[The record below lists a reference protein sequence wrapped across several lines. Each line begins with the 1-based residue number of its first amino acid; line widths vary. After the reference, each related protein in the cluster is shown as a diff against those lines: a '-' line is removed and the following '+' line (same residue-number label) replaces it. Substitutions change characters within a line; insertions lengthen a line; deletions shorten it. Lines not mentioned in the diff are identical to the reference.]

1 MSSLSRLIFW
11 NFSRCYTYCQ
21 SKSFYW
27 QNKGFAA
34 RSEKA
39 PSIFPKGLGLDLI
52 PHFDPSVLVK
62 WKMIQILSRNAEQM
76 IGHATCWHKEFCQ
89 TRATIKSCSDAS
101 RGRGKAI
108 HNNDETDTTYAPH
121 RGSDVLMSFLT
132 PFWMYCKYNWWCW
145 KRATF
150 EIRCDLAHH
159 GCQDRQ
165 DLWIRTVLTA
175 AVDSAYFSP
184 SNKVWCLI
192 WPLDKE
198 WSSSSCHISG
208 IDSQCT
214 SLWCVRH
221 ETSGI
226 LCYQAKGARAIAFF
240 CPPANRPHW
249 ATACRE
255 AHDVL

>member
-1 MSSLSRLIFW
+1 
-11 NFSRCYTYCQ
+11 
-21 SKSFYW
+21 
-27 QNKGFAA
+27 
-34 RSEKA
+34 
-39 PSIFPKGLGLDLI
+39 
-52 PHFDPSVLVK
+52 
-62 WKMIQILSRNAEQM
+62 
-76 IGHATCWHKEFCQ
+76 
-89 TRATIKSCSDAS
+89 
-101 RGRGKAI
+101 
-108 HNNDETDTTYAPH
+108 
-121 RGSDVLMSFLT
+121 MSFLT

-192 WPLDKE
+192 WPLDEE

-249 ATACRE
+249 ATAWSTRCPIKNPISACLGLDSAINKGDERE
-255 AHDVL
+255 DPLMHLPFFFLQRFYYYCSLPAQ

>member
-1 MSSLSRLIFW
+1 MYLWNEKWFKFCLATRSRWLVTQPVDTKSFVKPAPPSSLVLML
-11 NFSRCYTYCQ
+11 
-21 SKSFYW
+21 
-27 QNKGFAA
+27 
-34 RSEKA
+34 
-39 PSIFPKGLGLDLI
+39 LG
-52 PHFDPSVLVK
+52 
-62 WKMIQILSRNAEQM
+62 
-76 IGHATCWHKEFCQ
+76 
-89 TRATIKSCSDAS
+89 
-101 RGRGKAI
+101 GRGKAI

-192 WPLDKE
+192 WPLDEE

-249 ATACRE
+249 ATTACRE

>member
-1 MSSLSRLIFW
+1 MQLVLKKRLPLFQKGCGVRSNPPFWSQCTCEMKNDSNSVSQRGADDWSRNLLTQRVLSNSSLVLML
-11 NFSRCYTYCQ
+11 
-21 SKSFYW
+21 
-27 QNKGFAA
+27 
-34 RSEKA
+34 
-39 PSIFPKGLGLDLI
+39 LG
-52 PHFDPSVLVK
+52 
-62 WKMIQILSRNAEQM
+62 
-76 IGHATCWHKEFCQ
+76 
-89 TRATIKSCSDAS
+89 
-101 RGRGKAI
+101 GRGKAI

-132 PFWMYCKYNWWCW
+132 PFWMYCKYYWWCW
-145 KRATF
+145 KRTTF

-175 AVDSAYFSP
+175 AVDSAYFFP

-192 WPLDKE
+192 WPLDEE
-198 WSSSSCHISG
+198 WSSSSCHIFG